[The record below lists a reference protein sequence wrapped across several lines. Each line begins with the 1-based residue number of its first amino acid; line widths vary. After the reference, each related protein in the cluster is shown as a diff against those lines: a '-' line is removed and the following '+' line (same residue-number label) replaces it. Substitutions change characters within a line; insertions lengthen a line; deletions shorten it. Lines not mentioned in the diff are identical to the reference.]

1 MNKSIPNEDITSLHR
16 SSSDIVLPFTTQPVC
31 ADDDF
36 DTNTTSSD
44 IEVISCCNSTYG
56 GEVHELHSSNTP
68 TIMSPVKEPRLSL
81 GFNQNSLVLQKYYL
95 RGFSAPVVLNKW

>member
-16 SSSDIVLPFTTQPVC
+16 SSSDVVLPFTAQPVC

-68 TIMSPVKEPRLSL
+68 TVMSPVKEPRLSL

-95 RGFSAPVVLNKW
+95 GGFSAPVVLNKW